1 MSYTDEHIDNM
12 SVTKIYEKSQNLVEN
27 MDKDEEARDKLKS
40 MFETWKGTPM
50 PKKIKNVTMFAPT
63 GKYFKYLR
71 WLTFRIVEN
80 KDTRVMA
87 YAIKILPFFENT
99 IDVTGVFALE
109 PHKKLYKLLETETE
123 PKYFTYVD
131 TDIVSISNTQIKH
144 YASKELDKL
153 LGKTRKGSSKRSN
166 SKRRNGS
173 RKNYTARK
181 SRHSTKRAGK
191 HKK

>member
-1 MSYTDEHIDNM
+1 MSYTDNSINNM
-12 SVTKIYEKSQNLVEN
+12 SVTEIYEKSHELVEN
-27 MDKDEEARDKLKS
+27 MDENEDKLIS

-131 TDIVSISNTQIKH
+131 TDIVSISNTQISN
-144 YASKELDKL
+144 YASKELAKL
-153 LGKTRKGSSKRSN
+153 RGKPRKGSYKRNN
-166 SKRRNGS
+166 SKKRTGS

>member
-1 MSYTDEHIDNM
+1 MSYTDKHIDEM
-12 SVTKIYEKSQNLVEN
+12 SIREIYKSSRELVEN
-27 MDKDEEARDKLKS
+27 MDEDEEAQDKLIS
-40 MFETWKGTPM
+40 MFETWKGTPNT
-50 PKKIKNVTMFAPT
+50 KKIKGVIMFAPE
-63 GKYFKYLR
+63 GKYFEYLR

-80 KDTRVMA
+80 EDTRVMA
-87 YAIKILPFFENT
+87 YAKKILPILESNA
-99 IDVTGVFALE
+99 ITGVFALE

-123 PKYFTYVD
+123 PKYFTYVG
-131 TDIVSISNTQIKH
+131 TDIVSISNTQIEH
-144 YASKELDKL
+144 YASKELAKL
-153 LGKTRKGSSKRSN
+153 RGKTRKGSSKRNN